1 MKKYAKITQVVKIL
15 FRLIKHTER
24 FVEDEEGLCIQVLQ
38 HLRNMVERE
47 TRFGRK
53 VGMEC
58 DCIMILGVVLSY
70 GVEFL
75 QFTCII

>member
-1 MKKYAKITQVVKIL
+1 M
-15 FRLIKHTER
+15 FRLIKHTES

-53 VGMEC
+53 VYIRLRLMREIRMC
-58 DCIMILGVVLSY
+58 ELVQQQAVLHFS
-70 GVEFL
+70 GR
-75 QFTCII
+75 

>member
-1 MKKYAKITQVVKIL
+1 M

-53 VGMEC
+53 VGFE
-58 DCIMILGVVLSY
+58 G
-70 GVEFL
+70 
-75 QFTCII
+75 TCILVHRQVLLPKDLIIL

>member
-1 MKKYAKITQVVKIL
+1 V

-53 VGMEC
+53 VGFE
-58 DCIMILGVVLSY
+58 DFISWRDYYVNMIGSSRILV
-70 GVEFL
+70 
-75 QFTCII
+75 